1 MMPFLSVMNKRQRVE
16 THSDLDGVYIVTL
29 KPKLGL
35 VAAFGLTLMADQ
47 SWPVDPVESEDYRNS
62 DVGMRQAQRL
72 KAQHPQ
78 VAAELAKIV
87 AMAKRNGVDPD
98 NVLLVDCSSGPLTP
112 DEVSILARDAFD
124 RNVAGSKLRGNCLW
138 PSLSNRVGL
147 VMTDML
153 IDELWD
159 AANERANAI

>member
-1 MMPFLSVMNKRQRVE
+1 MIPFLSVMNKRMRVV
-16 THSDLDGVYIVTL
+16 THSDLDGMYVVTA
-29 KPKLGL
+29 KHKLGL

-78 VAAELAKIV
+78 VAAELAKLV
-87 AMAKRNGVDPD
+87 TMAKQNKIPPE

-112 DEVSILARDAFD
+112 DEVSMLARDAFD
-124 RNVAGSKLRGNCLW
+124 RDMEGCKMRWNCLW

-159 AANERANAI
+159 AADERKDAI